1 MEMRNM
7 RINLL
12 FACLVAILL
21 AAAPPSRAA
30 DKFTADD
37 AKALTLKAAS
47 LIQEKGLDS
56 ARTVLTADGE
66 FKHGEVYVNVI
77 DTAGTWRVYPPMPA
91 GEGRSVLDVKDA
103 NGKLIVRDIIKTASE
118 QGEGWVEYRW
128 MNPETKEI
136 GPKISFVKRVPGT
149 DLIAYVGVYK

>member
-1 MEMRNM
+1 MRM
-7 RINLL
+7 NLV
-12 FACLVAILL
+12 FAGLVATLL
-21 AAAPPSRAA
+21 ALVTPALQAA

-37 AKALTLKAAS
+37 VKALTLKAAA
-47 LIQEKGLDS
+47 LIQEKGLDG
-56 ARTVLTADGE
+56 ARTILTADGE
-66 FKHGEVYVNVI
+66 FKHGEIYVNVI

-103 NGKLIVRDIIKTASE
+103 TGKFLVRDIIKTASE

-149 DLIAYVGVYK
+149 ELIAYVGIYK